1 MESRPKVMRTD
12 VVFRGLLFCLALVI
26 NGCSEIQSDSQTFS
40 SQNPQPTSS
49 VTGRP
54 FPCLQSAAQ
63 TKQRHRVA
71 VLHGPDWVLTS
82 SIEPSCL
89 PEKDVVFAARVGEGL
104 IPRPF
109 TARTRLWV
117 KRDPDVTHI
126 RIVESSGNEEQDM
139 VAASFVTNHKC
150 VKRSSKNC
158 SVKGGAALGPID

>member
-1 MESRPKVMRTD
+1 MELRSRVMRTG
-12 VVFRGLLFCLALVI
+12 VVLRALLLCLALLI
-26 NGCSEIQSDSQTFS
+26 DGSSGIQSQTVS
-40 SQNPQPTSS
+40 SQSS
-49 VTGRP
+49 QATLSAAERI
-54 FPCLQSAAQ
+54 FPCIQSSAQ
-63 TKQRHRVA
+63 TEQYHRGA